1 MNIDNKKDLK
11 VAFEKY
17 ICNNCICN
25 NCDNNL
31 LIQTIESKVISTVY
45 SIKCSKYIKP
55 NAKGK

>member
-1 MNIDNKKDLK
+1 MNIGDEKNLKKT
-11 VAFEKY
+11 FEKY

-31 LIQTIESKVISTVY
+31 LIQTTESKVVSTVY

-55 NAKGK
+55 NAKAK